1 MPWCEACS
9 KYLAPTAMTQDG
21 ACPMCGKP
29 VGPLDAKRLDL
40 KQLADG
46 DTGVPWHFTLLV
58 VLLVAYLGWR
68 LVALF
73 L

>member
-1 MPWCEACS
+1 
-9 KYLAPTAMTQDG
+9 
-21 ACPMCGKP
+21 
-29 VGPLDAKRLDL
+29 VDAKRLDL
-40 KQLADG
+40 KQLAEG

-68 LVALF
+68 LIALF